1 MSTILKALK
10 KLEDE
15 KRAAVPVNL
24 AARIVAESSTVR
36 RSSQSVLLITAGATG
51 GLLLAA
57 AVICGWF
64 WLRSAE
70 PDGGPVK
77 VAAESVPSA
86 PLASVAAPAPIREQ
100 PATTGQGS
108 VVNAPSPPAGN
119 AAEQRPIAA
128 PAPSSARLSE
138 AAPVPL
144 LPAPTGPSVPAQLAV
159 ATPPSGEP
167 SPPEIIVTDRQI
179 PPPGQQWSTPHLEVT
194 EIFPPSAGSDWMA
207 VVNGLPVMAGT
218 MVDDAVVEEIR
229 ADRVLFLIQGKVV
242 AVPLSK
248 ER

>member
-77 VAAESVPSA
+77 VAELVPSA
-86 PLASVAAPAPIREQ
+86 PLAPVAAPAPISEH
-100 PATTGQGS
+100 PATSSQGS
-108 VVNAPSPPAGN
+108 VVNASSRAVGN

-138 AAPVPL
+138 AAPVPP

-159 ATPPSGEP
+159 ATPPTGEP
-167 SPPEIIVTDRQI
+167 APPEIIVTDRQI
-179 PPPGQQWSTPHLEVT
+179 PPPGQQWSTPHLAVT

-218 MVDDAVVEEIR
+218 MVEDAVVEEIR

-242 AVPLSK
+242 GVPLSK